1 MRDAVIPIV
10 IIAIIIGG
18 ITVALTSYF
27 KLLRH
32 RADAQAMAGY
42 RELAAKTLANQE
54 TLRTELTGISTRLSE
69 VERLLR
75 SVDNG

>member
-1 MRDAVIPIV
+1 MRDALIPIV

-18 ITVALTSYF
+18 LTVVLTSYF

-32 RADAQAMAGY
+32 RAHSPLLDEY
-42 RELAAKTLANQE
+42 RELAAKSLEQQAA
-54 TLRTELTGISTRLSE
+54 LRTELNTLTLRLAE

-75 SVDNG
+75 SVDG

>member
-1 MRDAVIPIV
+1 MRDALIPIV

-32 RADAQAMAGY
+32 RADTPALAEYRKFAEKSLEQQAS
-42 RELAAKTLANQE
+42 
-54 TLRTELTGISTRLSE
+54 LRTELNSLTLRLAE

-75 SVDNG
+75 SVDG